1 MHKGFFPYTKLLR
14 TTYKSKVMSKKLAF
28 WSIWIGF
35 TLFIIVFFF
44 ALGELKQVDLG
55 KAVILTS
62 IPLISA
68 IPIYYWVRKND
79 EFY

>member
-1 MHKGFFPYTKLLR
+1 
-14 TTYKSKVMSKKLAF
+14 MSKKLAF

-62 IPLISA
+62 IPLI
-68 IPIYYWVRKND
+68 
-79 EFY
+79 